1 MGGPYRNANDEPQP
15 IWRPSAEEQ
24 ELRQQLEAKREIK
37 AKYNLLS
44 LNKQEVC
51 ELYKYIMLT
60 GNNSDV
66 VKRVMDSRP
75 SWAQI
80 KSSQTLYNFKWA
92 PVSRQIKFDFL
103 GKHGQKHLVNHFE
116 NHALLTTKDHLIE
129 SMSKMCE
136 NLH

>member
-75 SWAQI
+75 SWA
-80 KSSQTLYNFKWA
+80 
-92 PVSRQIKFDFL
+92 
-103 GKHGQKHLVNHFE
+103 
-116 NHALLTTKDHLIE
+116 
-129 SMSKMCE
+129 
-136 NLH
+136 